1 MQKIVEKKKFI
12 MCMIDLQSMQFH
24 HPSEFVRANSDYA
37 GWDPESIFNGSDGI
51 KGRTRKFNQS
61 TNLTIL

>member
-1 MQKIVEKKKFI
+1 
-12 MCMIDLQSMQFH
+12 MQFH

-51 KGRTRKFNQS
+51 KGRTRKFN
-61 TNLTIL
+61 